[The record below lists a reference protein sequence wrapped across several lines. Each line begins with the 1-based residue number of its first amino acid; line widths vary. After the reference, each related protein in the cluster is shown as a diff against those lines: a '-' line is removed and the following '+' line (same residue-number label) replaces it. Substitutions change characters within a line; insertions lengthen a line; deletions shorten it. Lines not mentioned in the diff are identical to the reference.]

1 MEFKF
6 EMHIHIYLKKPQNPC
21 ITKMNKI
28 LMEENGVVLEN
39 DVGCTASNW
48 GPWGPC
54 YKTCGRGYKMR
65 QRSIR
70 DHPYITSAH
79 THLLKIPNF
88 WAWADKK
95 GQKM

>member
-1 MEFKF
+1 
-6 EMHIHIYLKKPQNPC
+6 
-21 ITKMNKI
+21 MNKI

-39 DVGCTASNW
+39 DVGCSASNW

-65 QRSIR
+65 RRSIR

-79 THLLKIPNF
+79 TWLFSGPPTNYVRMNF
-88 WAWADKK
+88 ENWTNREP
-95 GQKM
+95 Q

>member
-1 MEFKF
+1 MDQCLLHKN
-6 EMHIHIYLKKPQNPC
+6 ILI
-21 ITKMNKI
+21 KMNKI
-28 LMEENGVVLEN
+28 LIVENGVVLEN

-54 YKTCGRGYKMR
+54 YSTCGPGHQLR

-79 THLLKIPNF
+79 TWLFSGPPTNYVRMNRGHEGTPSAPF
-88 WAWADKK
+88 Y
-95 GQKM
+95 

>member
-1 MEFKF
+1 
-6 EMHIHIYLKKPQNPC
+6 
-21 ITKMNKI
+21 MNKI

-54 YKTCGRGYKMR
+54 YKTCGKGYKIR
-65 QRSIR
+65 RRSIR

-79 THLLKIPNF
+79 TWLFSGPPTNYVRTNF
-88 WAWADKK
+88 ENWTNREP
-95 GQKM
+95 Q

>member
-1 MEFKF
+1 
-6 EMHIHIYLKKPQNPC
+6 
-21 ITKMNKI
+21 MNKI
-28 LMEENGVVLEN
+28 LIVENGVVLEN

-54 YKTCGRGYKMR
+54 YSTCGPGHQLR

-79 THLLKIPNF
+79 TWLFSGPPTDYVRMNRGHEGTPSY
-88 WAWADKK
+88 
-95 GQKM
+95 